1 MSLKIRKAARTV
13 IFDADN
19 KTPIISVNN
28 GEYFK
33 IPGGGIEPGQTIRQA
48 ACAEARQEAGCRVRL
63 LQKIGMHRYLDLS
76 TGTEHQSVCYLA
88 SKAGASEKTQ
98 FTSFE
103 KKNKFKL
110 LWLSIDEAINLFKQA
125 RPTEEITREIN
136 QRDFNFLVAG
146 YKAWLKKR

>member
-13 IFDADN
+13 IFDDDN
-19 KTPIISVNN
+19 KTAIISVNN

-48 ACAEARQEAGCRVRL
+48 ACAEARQEAGCRVNL
-63 LQKIGMHRYLDLS
+63 LKKIGTHSYLDPN

-88 SKAGASEKTQ
+88 SKAGVSEKTQ

-110 LWLSIDEAINLFKQA
+110 QWLSVDEAVSLFKQA
-125 RPTEEITREIN
+125 QPTEEITREIN

-146 YKAWLKKR
+146 YKTWLKKR